1 MKIILLAIII
11 GLIIFILSNCFS
23 SKETFIDIYSNVIT
37 FTQTDGIIIK
47 TFDIKSVYSLYNKN
61 LNELFNYNDIIKIN
75 IPLNY
80 SVTLKYSFKNNP
92 SIISKT
98 IELTHGTY
106 DIIKSTSDKIINQID
121 IKNMIGYNNELLATS
136 NVSIPMYRDTDLY
149 DSYRPEYYNYNK

>member
-11 GLIIFILSNCFS
+11 GIILLLLPNSFS
-23 SKETFIDIYSNVIT
+23 VNEKFIDIYSNIIT
-37 FTQTDGIIIK
+37 FTQTDGLLINSYN
-47 TFDIKSVYSLYNKN
+47 IKSVYSLYSDN
-61 LNELFNYNDIIKIN
+61 LMNLFLDNDIIRVN

-80 SVTLKYSFKNNP
+80 SVTLKYSFKNDQ

-106 DIIKSTSDKIINQID
+106 DINKVTSDKIINQID

-136 NVSIPMYRDTDLY
+136 NVNIHMYRDTDLY
-149 DSYRPEYYNYNK
+149 DSYRPEYYSHH